1 MTTNT
6 QKDVTK
12 GEETIAQMIL
22 TLREKR
28 GLTMKDLAVELKI
41 SAQQFQKYE
50 QGKNRIPT
58 GRFFDICA
66 LLGVK
71 PNYFFNAINGDKK

>member
-22 TLREKR
+22 AIRKKR

-41 SAQQFQKYE
+41 SVQQFQKYE

-66 LLGVK
+66 LLRVK
-71 PNYFFNAINGDKK
+71 PNYFFNETHGEKK

>member
-1 MTTNT
+1 MTTNI
-6 QKDVTK
+6 QKEVTK
-12 GEETIAQMIL
+12 SEKIIAKMIL
-22 TLREKR
+22 SLRQDR
-28 GLTMKDLAVELKI
+28 GLTIKDIAVELKI
-41 SAQQFQKYE
+41 TMQQFQKYE